1 MVFLTAVP
9 SFFFPI
15 VVLSVMVVE
24 RARLTTLPALTMKSC
39 CCSSP
44 YPSCSYWAKAET
56 EAAAAAAE
64 ELDEIDFVVLVSK
77 VRTRKKQR
85 EIKV

>member
-24 RARLTTLPALTMKSC
+24 RARLTTPPA
-39 CCSSP
+39 P
-44 YPSCSYWAKAET
+44 YSSCSYWAKAET
-56 EAAAAAAE
+56 EAAAAG
-64 ELDEIDFVVLVSK
+64 ELDDMYSVVLVSK
-77 VRTRKKQR
+77 VRTRKKER